1 MKTLIRTLRRL
12 LAVMPASASRFLAL
26 YATQLGLLSILD
38 AAALGLLAV
47 IITPLIAGTSATIP
61 LIGPVDN
68 LGLLIALGTVCAL
81 IVIKGAVTLLLVWI
95 ASRRM
100 ARYELIIGN
109 QLLDAYLHAPWVDR
123 LKRNSSDLIR
133 IADIGIANTIAGFI
147 LPIATLPGE
156 IMTFTVVLIVLSITQ
171 PLVAAISFVY
181 LGLVAIVLY
190 FWISRRAS
198 EAGRVGLRYSM
209 TVSRLITEMV
219 GALKE
224 ITLRDKIDEVA
235 EVVRGNRVHTA
246 RARANIQILGNV
258 PRVVLEAALIGGFVL
273 VGAAGYLTGGLAA
286 AVTSISLFALAGF
299 RLIPSIQRLQN
310 VLTQVTTA
318 VPYVE
323 TVVGDIL
330 DAQSA
335 RAEKPA
341 ESVAPIN
348 IESPKA
354 LTLEGVGFRYPGA
367 DQWAVRGVS
376 LSIPFG
382 STAAIV
388 GASGSGK
395 STLIDLL
402 LGLIEPEEG
411 VIAIDDTPLT
421 DLTRWWRARVG
432 YVPQEVSLFDAS
444 IAQNVALSW
453 SNDVDRDR
461 VIAALE
467 QAQLLPTI
475 EARFGGIDGG
485 IGERGLSLSGG
496 QRQRLGIARAL
507 YSEPLVLVLDEAT
520 SALDTVT
527 EASVTEAITGLKGR
541 VTTVTVAHRLATIQH
556 SDQIFFMSDG
566 VLADRGTFDE
576 LVASNS
582 EFARQASLA
591 GLTGTWDA

>member
-1 MKTLIRTLRRL
+1 
-12 LAVMPASASRFLAL
+12 
-26 YATQLGLLSILD
+26 
-38 AAALGLLAV
+38 
-47 IITPLIAGTSATIP
+47 
-61 LIGPVDN
+61 
-68 LGLLIALGTVCAL
+68 
-81 IVIKGAVTLLLVWI
+81 
-95 ASRRM
+95 
-100 ARYELIIGN
+100 
-109 QLLDAYLHAPWVDR
+109 
-123 LKRNSSDLIR
+123 
-133 IADIGIANTIAGFI
+133 
-147 LPIATLPGE
+147 
-156 IMTFTVVLIVLSITQ
+156 
-171 PLVAAISFVY
+171 
-181 LGLVAIVLY
+181 
-190 FWISRRAS
+190 
-198 EAGRVGLRYSM
+198 
-209 TVSRLITEMV
+209 
-219 GALKE
+219 
-224 ITLRDKIDEVA
+224 
-235 EVVRGNRVHTA
+235 
-246 RARANIQILGNV
+246 
-258 PRVVLEAALIGGFVL
+258 
-273 VGAAGYLTGGLAA
+273 
-286 AVTSISLFALAGF
+286 
-299 RLIPSIQRLQN
+299 
-310 VLTQVTTA
+310 
-318 VPYVE
+318 
-323 TVVGDIL
+323 VGDIL